1 MLSRLFLAPRGLVA
15 ILLLPTLV
23 VQPSQ
28 SVRAQDKARGEELA
42 RSLCAK
48 CHFAVGHGELTGRS
62 GVPTFTAIA
71 KRQGQ
76 TFEGVV
82 RWLRSS
88 PSIMPNHHL
97 TQNEILDLAA
107 YVMSLRGKP

>member
-1 MLSRLFLAPRGLVA
+1 MFRRRSSARVAAALQLATIASLA
-15 ILLLPTLV
+15 SHSAL
-23 VQPSQ
+23 
-28 SVRAQDKARGEELA
+28 AQDVVRGEELA

-48 CHFAVGHGELTGRS
+48 CHFAVGNGEMTGRS
-62 GVPTFTAIA
+62 GVPTFAAIA

-88 PSIMPNHHL
+88 PSIMPNHNL

-107 YVMSLRGKP
+107 YVMSLHGKP